1 MGQIQ
6 CWEKYL
12 VFKEEF
18 ATFLF
23 IACMSIACATDWLFV
38 SNTSHWAI
46 FLAGKT
52 WQVATR
58 YEEMLQKIRED
69 FRSSRPILVAKPNQ
83 ESSRYRS
90 DLLKP
95 SSTVL
100 KLSLLD
106 DVLTIIPKLC
116 LLLQSDH
123 KDFRAIHDVVEQT
136 LITLKGM
143 SEDQNH
149 AAFENLKKSPALME
163 KLHNFNAESII
174 SKWLQVDNNVMVEH
188 FYSSTTVPF
197 IKVLT
202 VEMKGVFSFNN
213 LPVLRAMMSLNPD
226 KIKMT
231 RSFWIM
237 VRMIFQCYMIFMASR
252 EMTFLRKD
260 KLLVCLY

>member
-1 MGQIQ
+1 MPRIGSLFQTPLTEQFSWLAKLDKLLIGMRR
-6 CWEKYL
+6 C
-12 VFKEEF
+12 FK
-18 ATFLF
+18 
-23 IACMSIACATDWLFV
+23 
-38 SNTSHWAI
+38 
-46 FLAGKT
+46 
-52 WQVATR
+52 R
-58 YEEMLQKIRED
+58 YEKILEAPD
-69 FRSSRPILVAKPNQ
+69 QILVAKPNQ

-174 SKWLQVDNNVMVEH
+174 SKRLQVDNNVMVEH

>member
-1 MGQIQ
+1 M
-6 CWEKYL
+6 KALHL
-12 VFKEEF
+12 VNTVVTRWLSHG
-18 ATFLF
+18 ATCKRCLE
-23 IACMSIACATDWLFV
+23 
-38 SNTSHWAI
+38 
-46 FLAGKT
+46 
-52 WQVATR
+52 R
-58 YEEMLQKIRED
+58 YEEILEALDQV
-69 FRSSRPILVAKPNQ
+69 LVAKPNP
-83 ESSRYRS
+83 EISGYWS
-90 DLLKP
+90 DLLEP
-95 SSTVL
+95 STVL
-100 KLSLLD
+100 ELSLLD
-106 DVLTIIPKLC
+106 DILTIISKLC

-188 FYSSTTVPF
+188 FYSFTTVPF
-197 IKVLT
+197 IKALT